1 MKQVDAVVMSVMAIL
16 ESDESRLEALQSGTP
31 AKELL
36 TDAEKY
42 DIKEQLISGIESGDI
57 AFSEVARAK
66 HDTAAK
72 IKSYVNGMFLNHLN
86 KDKRLNGGVKY
97 TAKNPG
103 SRAGSSDEKLKALKQ
118 LLSVTPESQQAVVQ
132 AAIEQRLQ
140 EIAAEKAK
148 QVVINIDM
156 IPEEL
161 RHLIVND

>member
-1 MKQVDAVVMSVMAIL
+1 MKQVDAVHASVTAIL
-16 ESDESRLEALQSGTP
+16 EQDDRINQLNEGTP

-42 DIKEQLISGIESGDI
+42 DIKEQLVSGLMEGDI
-57 AFSEVARAK
+57 VFSDVAKAK
-66 HDTAAK
+66 HDTPQK
-72 IKSYVNGMFLNHLN
+72 VKSYVNGLLLNHLN

-103 SRAGSSDEKLKALKQ
+103 SKTGTRDEKLKALKQ
-118 LLSVTPESQQAVVQ
+118 LLSVTPESQRSVVEE
-132 AAIEQRLQ
+132 AIEQRMQ

-148 QVVINIDM
+148 QVVIDVDM